1 MLPSGQTFSAQT
13 PPSWWLAN
21 LTFVGNKSLL
31 VKINS
36 NCFELLLYMCTVNAA
51 AQTAAVNWATDKQ
64 TAFFVQLGTEGTYGM
79 FFAAGLL

>member
-1 MLPSGQTFSAQT
+1 
-13 PPSWWLAN
+13 
-21 LTFVGNKSLL
+21 
-31 VKINS
+31 
-36 NCFELLLYMCTVNAA
+36 MCTVNAA